1 MPWTLYEDRATHAL
15 RRRRSGWLVIGA
27 AAIVFAALAFG
38 GALPV
43 AFAIAG
49 FAIVAAAAVLAL
61 RTGKDD
67 ARLAAPVGISE
78 RGDDFLRAVV
88 AGLPDPVVALD
99 RDGRVLALN
108 DRARVLAPALRKGEP
123 LAFALRMPELIEAI
137 GRAAAEGIEQR
148 VVYSERV
155 PIDRWLE
162 TIVMPVRRE
171 PSAAK
176 PDFVLMTFHDLTPLR
191 RVEEMR
197 ADFVANASHE
207 LRTPL
212 AALLGF
218 IETLQGSAREDT
230 KARERFLA
238 IMQEQARRMARLI
251 DDLLSLSRIELNAHR
266 RPDTPVDLVPIVRQV
281 VDGLETLARDR
292 GVTVHI

>member
-1 MPWTLYEDRATHAL
+1 MRTDDCSQQDRIAGCCSSSARPRVRCL
-15 RRRRSGWLVIGA
+15 GVRRR
-27 AAIVFAALAFG
+27 
-38 GALPV
+38 LPV

-155 PIDRWLE
+155 PIGRWLE

-171 PSAAK
+171 PSAARARFRADDVSRSDAAA
-176 PDFVLMTFHDLTPLR
+176 PGRGNARRLR
-191 RVEEMR
+191 RQCQ
-197 ADFVANASHE
+197 
-207 LRTPL
+207 P
-212 AALLGF
+212 
-218 IETLQGSAREDT
+218 
-230 KARERFLA
+230 
-238 IMQEQARRMARLI
+238 
-251 DDLLSLSRIELNAHR
+251 
-266 RPDTPVDLVPIVRQV
+266 
-281 VDGLETLARDR
+281 
-292 GVTVHI
+292 